1 MKVAII
7 YNQDITGVLNTMGIQ
22 NREFYSE
29 KNVKRVASCLEK
41 GGHNVRILDGNMYII
56 DRLRNFMP
64 RIIEGERIGMVFNMA
79 YGIQGESRY
88 THIPSLLE
96 MLGIPYIGS
105 TPSGHALA
113 LDKVMTKVV
122 WQSKGLPT
130 PDFWVF
136 NSSADDLSGVKFPVI
151 VKPKMESVSFGLKV
165 VKNENELKESIEFV
179 VKEFQQQA
187 LVEQFIRG
195 REFCVGLLGNA
206 PIEAFPVLEI
216 DLDGDPDGIQT
227 VDDKR
232 ATPRQKICP
241 ADISDELSKEMT
253 ALSIKAFNALELR
266 DYARVDIR
274 LDDSGNI
281 YLLEI
286 NSMASLGRTGSY
298 STAAEVAGYDFC
310 RLVNKILDV
319 AVVRYFSNSLMS
331 ELPEEKNK
339 KLPLH
344 SRLRTFIRGRQQ
356 NMESLLEKI
365 VNMGTYVRN
374 IEGINQ
380 CSSLIK
386 LEFTKLGFTNEI
398 FPQLEV
404 GNLVYFSNSTSPDID
419 NLILI
424 SVDDFT
430 KMPDQENLVETE
442 HRLYGTGVWANKSGV
457 VAAIAALQALKFA
470 KILKKKKIGVMLIT
484 DSSLSGK
491 FSSEIL
497 NARAEKA
504 KTVLSMHGGNLDGSI
519 VTSRSGSALYTL
531 EVKLKDR
538 SIANNVALTSYYFFK
553 VLTSIIDIGKNDLA
567 NVITP
572 YNTGFQSNIFKMN
585 AYGSAKI
592 SVRFNTMAEFE
603 KIDEKI
609 RKIVSFPK
617 DVRKKVQVNFDGG
630 ATRQPMQENELTD
643 MLFRKISDI
652 SRKIDTTVT
661 REHRWTSA
669 DICNIEADIPKIDG
683 LGAIG
688 GFDMQKSEFII
699 RHSLIDRALLLALLL
714 IE

>member
-41 GGHNVRILDGNMYII
+41 GGHNVRILDGNMFII

-130 PDFWVF
+130 PEFWVF
-136 NSSADDLSGVKFPVI
+136 NSADDDLSEVKYPVI
-151 VKPKMESVSFGLKV
+151 VKPKMESVSFGLKIAN
-165 VKNENELKESIEFV
+165 NEKDLKESIEFV
-179 VKEFQQQA
+179 VKEFKQQA
-187 LVEQFIRG
+187 LVEQFVRG
-195 REFCVGLLGNA
+195 REFCVGLIGNA

-216 DLDGDPDGIQT
+216 DLEGDPDGIQT

-232 ATPRQKICP
+232 ETPKQKVCP
-241 ADISDELSKEMT
+241 ADISDELAKEMT
-253 ALSIKAFNALELR
+253 SLSVKAFNALDLR
-266 DYARVDIR
+266 DYARIDIR
-274 LDDSGNI
+274 LDESGSI

-298 STAAEVAGYDFC
+298 SIAAGVAGYDFC
-310 RLVNKILDV
+310 KLVNKILDV
-319 AVVRYFSNSLMS
+319 AVVRYYSDSLMS
-331 ELPEEKNK
+331 ELPEEKNR

-356 NMESLLEKI
+356 NIESLLEKI
-365 VNMGTYVRN
+365 VNISTHVRN
-374 IEGINQ
+374 IDGINQ
-380 CSSLIK
+380 CSNLIK
-386 LEFTKLGFTNEI
+386 MEFTKLGFTNEV
-398 FPQLEV
+398 FPRLEV
-404 GNLVYFSNSTSPDID
+404 GNLVYFSNSTSPEID
-419 NLILI
+419 SLILI
-424 SVDDFT
+424 TIDDFT
-430 KMPDQENLVETE
+430 KMPDQENLVQTE
-442 HRLYGTGVWANKSGV
+442 HRLYGTGVWANKSGIV
-457 VAAIAALQALKFA
+457 TTICALQSLKFA
-470 KILKKKKIGVMLIT
+470 KLLKQKKIGLLLIT
-484 DSSLSGK
+484 DSSLNGK
-491 FSSEIL
+491 FSTELL
-497 NARAEKA
+497 NAKAKNA
-504 KTVLSMHGGNLDGSI
+504 KTVLSMHGGNIDGSV
-519 VTSRSGSALYTL
+519 VTSRSGSALYNL
-531 EVKLKDR
+531 EFKLIDR
-538 SIANNVALTSYYFFK
+538 SLANNVALTSYYFFK
-553 VLTSIIDIGKNDLA
+553 ALTSIIDLGKNDLA

-572 YNTGFQSNIFKMN
+572 YKTNFQSNVFKLS

-592 SVRFNTMAEFE
+592 SVRFNSMEEF
-603 KIDEKI
+603 KLIDEKI
-609 RKIVSFPK
+609 HKILKFSG
-617 DVRKKVQVNFDGG
+617 DVKKKIQIAFDGG
-630 ATRQPMQENELTD
+630 ATRQPMKENDSTD
-643 MLFRKISDI
+643 LLFERVFNISK
-652 SRKIDTTVT
+652 KIDTSVI

-669 DICNIEADIPKIDG
+669 DICNIEAKVPKIDG

-688 GFDMQKSEFII
+688 GFDMQKSEFIL
-699 RHSLIDRALLLALLL
+699 RHSLIDRALMLALLL